1 MKSFLEH
8 INEGTQIADEDW
20 NLMDLNNEEHI
31 KKLNAFVGS
40 IGMREYLVADKAID
54 ELREKLSRLGIQ
66 FGDVTFTEDNGTI
79 SVPLVKHGGKFGK
92 DLDTPHDEVVNE
104 QESGRSLIFTYEKT
118 SNNTCKVFAK
128 IT

>member
-8 INEGTQIADEDW
+8 INEDMQIADEDW
-20 NLMDLNNEEHI
+20 LLMDLNDENHI
-31 KKLNAFVGS
+31 KKLNAYVGS

-54 ELREKLSRLGIQ
+54 ELREKLSRMGIQ
-66 FGDVTFTEDNGTI
+66 FGDVTMTEDSGTI

-92 DLDTPHDEVVNE
+92 DLDTPADEFVNE
-104 QESGRSLIFTYEKT
+104 QESGRSLVLTYEKT

>member
-20 NLMDLNNEEHI
+20 NLMDLNNEDHI

-54 ELREKLSRLGIQ
+54 ELREKLSRMGIQ
-66 FGDVTFTEDNGTI
+66 FGDVTFTEDSGTI
-79 SVPLVKHGGKFGK
+79 SVPLVKHGGVYGK
-92 DLDTPHDEVVNE
+92 DTDSAPEEVVNE
-104 QESGRSLIFTYEKT
+104 TESGRSIRFVFEKLPT
-118 SNNTCKVFAK
+118 GTHKVFAQ
-128 IT
+128 IS

>member
-54 ELREKLSRLGIQ
+54 ELREKLSRVGIQ
-66 FGDVTFTEDNGTI
+66 FGDVTFTEDSGSI
-79 SVPLVKHGGKFGK
+79 SVPLVKH
-92 DLDTPHDEVVNE
+92 L
-104 QESGRSLIFTYEKT
+104 SLIH
-118 SNNTCKVFAK
+118 
-128 IT
+128 I